1 MSVVTGF
8 PAGKGP
14 QVLNGT
20 PVTALTFGNVTNIAT
35 GAVSANAAIPTDS
48 NGNQYSVL
56 LITAVGGA
64 AWFNF
69 CTTSG
74 DVAVKGAVN
83 TFAVSAS
90 QSYVVAVPPGAKFIA
105 AIQDSAAGTLN
116 VVGLY

>member
-1 MSVVTGF
+1 MSVVTGS

-20 PVTALTFGNVTNIAT
+20 PVTALTFGNVTSIVT

-48 NGNQYSVL
+48 NGNRYSVL
-56 LITAVGGA
+56 LITVIASA

-74 DVAVKGAVN
+74 DVAVAGAAN
-83 TFAVSAS
+83 TFGVSPS

-105 AIQDSAAGTLN
+105 AIEDSAAGTLN